1 MQECCDLS
9 LSLSLSLS
17 LPPSLTAARVYV
29 MPIENMD
36 ISNVTIGDFISFGC
50 RVLTCEE
57 FVTVSFLK
65 GTMSIRQQ
73 NITDSTDRIVT
84 ANHEVTENTAD
95 QYACHVRLPDG
106 TAIMQRFNITGMLAD
121 ICTVSVFT
129 LIMGLDA
136 C

>member
-1 MQECCDLS
+1 MIRR
-9 LSLSLSLS
+9 
-17 LPPSLTAARVYV
+17 PPRSTQSRSSAASDVYK
-29 MPIENMD
+29 
-36 ISNVTIGDFISFGC
+36 
-50 RVLTCEE
+50 RQ
-57 FVTVSFLK
+57 
-65 GTMSIRQQ
+65 IRQQ